1 MQITKAFISM
11 EKVKRQKSFRYD
23 CFVKANLIAYL
34 YRKKVPLILSK
45 SANLV
50 ITGLTPHL

>member
-23 CFVKANLIAYL
+23 CFVKANPIAHL

-50 ITGLTPHL
+50 ITGLTTHL